1 MTGDKTVG
9 EGKFSNL
16 KNNNLVGKFLPA
28 ESQEPE
34 HLDGWRTDNEFST
47 IMAIS
52 SSYFPYLFP
61 VFHLIF
67 YVTRRCAS
75 LRSKNDSS

>member
-34 HLDGWRTDNEFST
+34 RLDGWRTDNEFST

-52 SSYFPYLFP
+52 SFFSLLFLY
-61 VFHLIF
+61 FHLIF
-67 YVTRRCAS
+67 YVTRRC
-75 LRSKNDSS
+75 LFTSKKQ